1 MRIIKPA
8 GKSVAQTRKAK
19 RGATMH
25 GSEPNRALHRA
36 QGKCMRADSKP
47 RGFRI
52 WGTRRP

>member
-52 WGTRRP
+52 GGTRRP